1 MKNKENLEQELNVDL
16 EKQCCNSGNK
26 ILTEAF
32 DWVETFVTALVF
44 VVILFTFVFRVV
56 TVDGRSMQQT
66 LQDKEKLLLS
76 SVEYTPQCGDI
87 IVLQKLD
94 YFSYPLVKRV
104 IATEGQTVDIDFD
117 TWKVTVDGKV
127 IDEPYVNFEEGKSM
141 ARGALEYPLTVSEG
155 HVFVMGDNRNHSSDS
170 RHFGQVDSRQ
180 ILGKVLIRLLPINK
194 FGKVL
199 PAVQG

>member
-1 MKNKENLEQELNVDL
+1 MKKQINDIQKSSDTAAVYKTGGQRIACEL
-16 EKQCCNSGNK
+16 
-26 ILTEAF
+26 F

-56 TVDGRSMQQT
+56 TVDGSSMQQT
-66 LQDKEKLLLS
+66 LQHKEKLLLS
-76 SVEYTPQCGDI
+76 SVDYTPKNGDI

-94 YFSYPLVKRV
+94 HYKYPLVKRV

-117 TWKVTVDGKV
+117 TWKVMVDGKV
-127 IDEPYVNFEEGKSM
+127 IDEPYVNFEQGM
-141 ARGALEYPLTVSEG
+141 PMLRGNLTYPLTVSKG

-170 RHFGQVDSRQ
+170 RSFGLVDSRH
-180 ILGKVLIRLLPINK
+180 ILGKVLIRLLPLNK

-199 PAVQG
+199 PATQG